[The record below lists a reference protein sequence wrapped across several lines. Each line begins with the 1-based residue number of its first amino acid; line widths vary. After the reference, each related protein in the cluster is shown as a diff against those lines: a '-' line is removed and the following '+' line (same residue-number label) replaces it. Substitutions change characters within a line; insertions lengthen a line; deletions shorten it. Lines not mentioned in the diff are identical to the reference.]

1 MDKQQ
6 IISQIEEQITL
17 GNISKADLL
26 NIVNNGNGASQI
38 ASFVSSNTTTP
49 ESTTQVKEESSRNL
63 IHTFYGIGAIIA
75 IVGVGILIAQNW
87 NDLGFFGR
95 ILFTLGISFIT
106 YVCGLVL
113 GRPDQK
119 MLSQVMF
126 TISVALAPFG
136 AYVFLHELNIDFTSS
151 VQIITAIILTII
163 YGTALL
169 ISKKNI
175 LVVIT
180 LGFATWAYYAL
191 IVKIF
196 GFDGDA
202 NFIKWGSML
211 LGMSYLFLAYGYQSS
226 VLPTD
231 KDDEKEKAWV
241 QNAIFGFG
249 TLAILGAGIFIGGIF
264 DLFFIFLVFGAFY
277 GSVYFKSKTMLRLGA
292 LFLMGHIIKLTSKYF
307 IDSIGWPVAL
317 IVVGFLIIGVGYLTV
332 YLNKNF
338 ISTK

>member
-1 MDKQQ
+1 MNKKQ
-6 IISQIEEQITL
+6 IISQVEEQLRL
-17 GNISKADLL
+17 GTISKTDLL
-26 NIVNNGNGASQI
+26 NIVNDIDEKPQPTDLVSQNI
-38 ASFVSSNTTTP
+38 KTTETSN
-49 ESTTQVKEESSRNL
+49 QNKDESSKNL

-87 NDLGFFGR
+87 DYLGLFGR
-95 ILFTLGISFIT
+95 ILFTLGISLIT
-106 YVCGLVL
+106 YVTGLIL
-113 GRPDQK
+113 RKPDQR

-136 AYVFLHELNIDFTSS
+136 VYVFLNELNVTFTSS
-151 VQIITAIILTII
+151 VQILTAITLCII
-163 YGTALL
+163 YGAALF

-175 LVVIT
+175 LIVVT

-196 GFDGDA
+196 GFESDTDLV
-202 NFIKWGSML
+202 KWGSML
-211 LGMSYLFLAYGYQSS
+211 LGVSYLFIAYGYQSS
-226 VLPTD
+226 VIPTD

-292 LFLMGHIIKLTSKYF
+292 LFLMAHIVKLTSKYF

-338 ISTK
+338 ISNR